1 MGMSATDYRQ
11 MAQKLLPPGFA
22 WSRNEADNITY
33 FLQGLAESLARAD
46 SDISDIEKE
55 IYPESALILI
65 DEWEDALGLPECG
78 LGGDDLAKRRL
89 DAYAKD
95 TAYGGL
101 SQWYYVELA
110 TRAGFEVEIDEAYG
124 HHCQSHCEAPL
135 YHPKSGLAPVV
146 YSAAPVER
154 WATCN
159 DSCLTP
165 VRLFGDGRL
174 ECLLNT
180 YKPAE
185 GRFVFAYTEV

>member
-1 MGMSATDYRQ
+1 
-11 MAQKLLPPGFA
+11 
-22 WSRNEADNITY
+22 
-33 FLQGLAESLARAD
+33 
-46 SDISDIEKE
+46 
-55 IYPESALILI
+55 LILI